1 MTAIDP
7 VQTLVDF
14 VEVSAQTLAA
24 ESASRA
30 GAADLPGLAAL
41 LNAVRRA
48 RATLAFLES
57 EVETLVAGLMPS
69 QVVAV
74 EGVGVLERRGG
85 RKRSNWDH
93 ARLAS
98 MLAARVAD
106 QRRVDPDTGEV
117 LARPPGRLAQD
128 VVDELLA
135 CAGLSYWKVG
145 ELRAR
150 KVDAAQF
157 CEEEPGRTTVG
168 IRPHA

>member
-24 ESASRA
+24 DSAALA
-30 GAADLPGLAAL
+30 GSADLPGLAAL
-41 LNAVRRA
+41 LQAVRRA

-57 EVETLVAGLMPS
+57 DTETLVAGLMAS
-69 QVVAV
+69 NVVV
-74 EGVGVLERRGG
+74 IPGVGVLERRGG
-85 RKRSNWDH
+85 RKRSAWDH

-98 MLAARVAD
+98 LLAVRVAD
-106 QRRVDPDTGEV
+106 QRRVDPDTGEI
-117 LARPPGRLAQD
+117 LPRPPGRLAQD

-150 KVDAAQF
+150 KLDPADY
-157 CEEEPGRTTVG
+157 CEEEAGRSTVG

>member
-1 MTAIDP
+1 MTAIESHAF
-7 VQTLVDF
+7 LVDV
-14 VEVSAQTLAA
+14 VEAAGPSILAEKERLAGCADTAGLARLLAA
-24 ESASRA
+24 VRHARASLAFIESELETA
-30 GAADLPGLAAL
+30 LAA
-41 LNAVRRA
+41 A
-48 RATLAFLES
+48 
-57 EVETLVAGLMPS
+57 MPGP
-69 QVVAV
+69 VVAV
-74 EGVGVLERRGG
+74 DGVGVLERRGG

-106 QRRVDPDTGEV
+106 QRRVDPETGEV

-135 CAGLSYWKVG
+135 CAGVSYWKVG

-150 KVDAAQF
+150 KVDPAAF
-157 CEEEPGRTTVG
+157 CEEAPGRQTVG

>member
-7 VQTLVDF
+7 VQTLIDF

-24 ESASRA
+24 ESTGRA
-30 GAADLPGLAAL
+30 GLADLPGLAEIL
-41 LNAVRRA
+41 RSVRRA

-57 EVETLVAGLMPS
+57 EVETMVAGLMS
-69 QVVAV
+69 SNVVV
-74 EGVGVLERRGG
+74 IPEVGVLERRGG
-85 RKRSNWDH
+85 KKRTEWDH

-98 MLAARVAD
+98 LLAVRVAD
-106 QRRVDPDTGEV
+106 QRRVDPETGEI
-117 LARPPGRLAQD
+117 LPRPPGRLAQD

-135 CAGLSYWKVG
+135 CAGVSYWKVG

-150 KVDAAQF
+150 KVDPADF
-157 CEEEPGRTTVG
+157 CEEGPSRQTVG